1 MVFLQRHLPGGLLGG
16 LALKV
21 IIILPKMPVW
31 LAEFALALVLIV
43 YVSIHA

>member
-1 MVFLQRHLPGGLLGG
+1 MVFLQRHLPNGALGG
-16 LALKV
+16 LALEV
-21 IIILPKMPVW
+21 IIILPKMPIR